1 MPGNEAVASARPSRW
16 RELALV
22 IDGVDA

>member
-1 MPGNEAVASARPSRW
+1 MPPLFAARHL

-22 IDGVDA
+22 IDECQF